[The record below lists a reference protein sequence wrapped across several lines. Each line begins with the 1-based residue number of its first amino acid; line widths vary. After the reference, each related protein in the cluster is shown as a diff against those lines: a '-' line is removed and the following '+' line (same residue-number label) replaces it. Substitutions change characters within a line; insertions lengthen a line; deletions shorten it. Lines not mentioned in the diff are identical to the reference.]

1 MRASLARS
9 RRRVPK
15 VTSAAHGPGH
25 KMQECP
31 IATERRHETASRL
44 DAPAVR
50 RTGFRQDRAGV
61 AGRAMERGS
70 GGLRR
75 SEEHTSELQ
84 SLMRNS
90 YAVLCLKKKN
100 ESTEKLQEPVNYG
113 PNTKK
118 TRK

>member
-70 GGLRR
+70 GGLRSDAAGTAAGARLR
-75 SEEHTSELQ
+75 SADLHPAPERSDEHTSELP
-84 SLMRNS
+84 STMRVP
-90 YAVLCLKKKN
+90 Y
-100 ESTEKLQEPVNYG
+100 
-113 PNTKK
+113 
-118 TRK
+118 

>member
-75 SEEHTSELQ
+75 EAAGTAAGARLRSGGLPPAPESLPRLRSEFYLPYVQLPTS
-84 SLMRNS
+84 
-90 YAVLCLKKKN
+90 ADAH
-100 ESTEKLQEPVNYG
+100 
-113 PNTKK
+113 
-118 TRK
+118 